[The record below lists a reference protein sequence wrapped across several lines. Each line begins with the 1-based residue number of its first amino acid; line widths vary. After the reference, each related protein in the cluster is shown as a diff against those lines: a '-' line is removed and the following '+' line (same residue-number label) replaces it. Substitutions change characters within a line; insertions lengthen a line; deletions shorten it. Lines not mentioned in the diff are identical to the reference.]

1 MSEYLAVAYQIIV
14 AQEQEVEI
22 NALIFHDCDG
32 NKKLYVI
39 NSFVELDSEN
49 SYKIDRDKSA
59 TNKTANMQ
67 IG

>member
-32 NKKLYVI
+32 NKKLYII
-39 NSFVELDSEN
+39 NCLIELNSEN
-49 SYKIDRDKSA
+49 SYKIDRGKSA
-59 TNKTANMQ
+59 THKTANM
-67 IG
+67 

>member
-32 NKKLYVI
+32 NKKLYII
-39 NSFVELDSEN
+39 NCLIELNSEN
-49 SYKIDRDKSA
+49 SYKIDRGKSA

>member
-22 NALIFHDCDG
+22 NAFIFRDCVG
-32 NKKLYVI
+32 NKKLYII
-39 NSFVELDSEN
+39 NCLVELDSEN
-49 SYKIDRDKSA
+49 SYKINRGKSA

>member
-14 AQEQEVEI
+14 AQEQEIEI

-32 NKKLYVI
+32 NKKLYII
-39 NSFVELDSEN
+39 NCLIELNSEN
-49 SYKIDRDKSA
+49 SYKIDRGKSA
-59 TNKTANMQ
+59 TNKTTNMQ